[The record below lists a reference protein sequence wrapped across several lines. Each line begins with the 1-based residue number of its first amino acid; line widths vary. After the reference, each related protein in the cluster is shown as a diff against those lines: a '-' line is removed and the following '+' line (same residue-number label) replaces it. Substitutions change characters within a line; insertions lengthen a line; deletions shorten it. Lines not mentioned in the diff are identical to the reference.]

1 MGKEKFAS
9 LVIAKLKTAVG
20 TDGSKYNDDTPVKAQ
35 KAIAEAITEYLTA
48 NTTVTISYSGTLNSG
63 GGADPIVTDTL
74 KITGQC
80 GTIGKPLGFDPWV
93 QELQSVIASS
103 FSVMSPGT
111 DGVVVSFNPFNPT
124 EKALQV
130 SRKGLR
136 DIYQNNISDPIQAT
150 WGFFCGKLLDWL
162 NSEAGKNPSATSITA
177 NRTGISTGVASLT
190 KITVL

>member
-9 LVIAKLKTAVG
+9 LVIAKLKTAIG
-20 TDGSKYNDDTPVKAQ
+20 IDGSKYVNDTPTKAQ

-63 GGADPIVTDTL
+63 GSADPIVTDTL
-74 KITGQC
+74 KISGQC
-80 GTIGKPLGFDPWV
+80 SAISKPSGFVPWI
-93 QELQSVIASS
+93 QELQSVISSS

-111 DGVVVSFNPFNPT
+111 DGVVVSFNPFNST
-124 EKALQV
+124 KQALQI
-130 SRKGLR
+130 SQKELY
-136 DIYQNNISDPIQAT
+136 DAYQHSISDPIQVI
-150 WGFFCGKLLDWL
+150 WEVLCGKLLDWL

-177 NRTGISTGVASLT
+177 NRTGVSAGVASLT